1 MAVAEDV
8 LLFKINFY
16 TILRIFTNISVGHP
30 VCQDTTGR
38 LEGIRHLKLLRFF
51 EKYPMRKIIF
61 TLLFFTISL
70 SVFAQTTKFSVTGS
84 LKDTDDAPISGATV
98 VLLQAKDS
106 ILYKFAVS
114 NATGDFLIKKVL
126 PGDYILQATYIGF
139 KMVNQPIKVEED
151 KAVGTILM
159 EVKAEDVGTVTV
171 EADRVPLEIKNDTLV
186 YNADAYKVRPD
197 AVVEDLLKRL
207 PGVEVESD
215 GTVKAQGEEVKKV
228 YVDGKE
234 FFGDDPQTATKNLPA
249 DAIDQIEV
257 FDERSDMSQFTGV
270 DDGTRDKAINL
281 TLKKD
286 RKKGYFGTIEA
297 GGGTENRYMS
307 KANVNHFNQKLQAS
321 VLGMYNN
328 INEQGFSI
336 RDYAS
341 FMGGFQNIM
350 RGGSGRINS
359 NDLGLPISN
368 DIGDGFTTT
377 GATGLNMNY
386 EFKKDNNLNL
396 SYFYTDIHRDI
407 EQVINRENFFGTE
420 TSYYNQNDEQTSI
433 FRNHNIRSTYR
444 NQFDE
449 KNRLIWNGS
458 LGFNTANYNTDNFS
472 QTNNSENIEINSGYI
487 NYVSDK
493 NTITYNTN
501 ATYAHRMEKLGR
513 SIGLSAAINNTKN
526 SQDALLNSINSYNIR
541 GTGDVQIDSI
551 LQDQL
556 QASTNLNYS
565 ANLTF
570 TEPLGKRRY
579 LTLTYDNRNY
589 SENLDKDFFDI
600 EGTTQTLNDLL
611 STEYEKDYV
620 YHKTGIGIR
629 KVTDKSNLSI
639 QLEGQLAELTGD
651 LITLDTTINIS
662 IVRPL
667 PSLSWRYTIGTGQ
680 SLSLNYRTAVN
691 EPDIEE
697 LQPILDNSDPLNLYI
712 GNPNLKPEY
721 QHRLSLRYNHFDQ
734 FTFTSFFA
742 NVTGTYTK
750 DKITT
755 ARTVDTLFRQIS
767 TPVNVQN
774 DMSLRGFASFS
785 TPIRAIGAR
794 IRLNTNATVQ
804 RGYIFISD
812 VENIQNRKNISGRA
826 ILENRNKDVFD
837 ISGGGRWT
845 LSNTTYSVN
854 TAQNQTFLTQNYF
867 ADLTVY
873 IGENWYANTAFNYTI
888 YDGGTLENRQEV
900 PIWQA
905 SLTRYVLKNQRG
917 QLRFTAM
924 DILNRNVGI
933 NWESDLNYIQE
944 STITSLGR
952 YFMLSFRY
960 QIRNVGGKAK
970 KTKSE

>member
-1 MAVAEDV
+1 M
-8 LLFKINFY
+8 K
-16 TILRIFTNISVGHP
+16 
-30 VCQDTTGR
+30 
-38 LEGIRHLKLLRFF
+38 
-51 EKYPMRKIIF
+51 KIIYTF
-61 TLLFFTISL
+61 LFLSISL
-70 SVFAQTTKFSVTGS
+70 SAIAQTTKFSVTGS
-84 LKDTDDAPISGATV
+84 LKGVDDTPISSATV

-114 NATGDFLIKKVL
+114 NATGDFLIKKIL
-126 PGDYILQATYIGF
+126 PGNYILQTTYIGF
-139 KMVNQPIKVEED
+139 KTVNQPLQVRKD
-151 KAVGTILM
+151 KNVGTILM
-159 EVKAEDVGTVTV
+159 EVQTEDIGTVMV
-171 EADRVPLEIKNDTLV
+171 EADRVPLEIRNDTLI

-215 GTVKAQGEEVKKV
+215 GTIKAQGEEVTKV
-228 YVDGKE
+228 FVDGKE

-257 FDERSDMSQFTGV
+257 FDRQSDMSEFTGV
-270 DDGTRDKAINL
+270 DDGTRDKTINV

-286 RKKGYFGTIEA
+286 RKKGYFGTVEA
-297 GGGTENRYMS
+297 GGGTENRFMT
-307 KANVNHFNQKLQAS
+307 KANVNHFNKKIQAS

-328 INEQGFSI
+328 INQQGFNI
-336 RDYAS
+336 REYAG
-341 FMGGFQNIM
+341 FMGGFQNIS
-350 RGGSGRINS
+350 RGGGRVKS
-359 NDLGLPISN
+359 SDLGLPISN
-368 DIGDGFTTT
+368 DLGDGFTTT
-377 GATGLNMNY
+377 GATGLNLNY
-386 EFKKDNNLNL
+386 EFKEDNNLNV
-396 SYFYTDIHRDI
+396 SYFYTDINRDI
-407 EQVINRENFFGTE
+407 EQVVNRENFFGNE
-420 TSYYNQNDEQTSI
+420 TSYYNQDDKQLSI
-433 FRNHNIRSTYR
+433 FRNHNVRSTYR
-444 NQFDE
+444 NQFD
-449 KNRLIWNGS
+449 KRNRLIWNGS
-458 LGFNTANYNTDNFS
+458 LGFNTANYNTNNVS
-472 QTNNSENIEINSGYI
+472 ETNNAENVTINTGIIDYT
-487 NYVSDK
+487 SDK
-493 NTITYNTN
+493 NTVKFNTD
-501 ATYAHRMEKLGR
+501 ATYAHRLKKLGR
-513 SIGLSAAINNTKN
+513 SVGLRVAINNTKN
-526 SQDALLNSINSYNIR
+526 SQDALLNSINSFVLG
-541 GTGDVQIDSI
+541 GTGNTRIDSI
-551 LQDQL
+551 LQNQL

-579 LTLTYDNRNY
+579 LTLSYKNRNY
-589 SENLDKDFFDI
+589 TENLDKDFFDI
-600 EGTTQTLNDLL
+600 EGTNQTLNDLL
-611 STEYEKDYV
+611 STEYDKDYV
-620 YHKTGIGIR
+620 YHKGGIGIR

-639 QLEGQLAELTGD
+639 QLEGQMAELTGN

-662 IVRPL
+662 IARPL

-680 SLSLNYRTAVN
+680 SLSLNYRTSVN

-721 QHRLSLRYNHFDQ
+721 RHRLRLRYNRFDQ

-742 NVTGTYTK
+742 SATGTYTK

-755 ARTVDTLFRQIS
+755 ARTIDTLFRQIS

-794 IRLNTNATVQ
+794 IRLNTNATIQ

-812 VENIQNRKNISGRA
+812 VENIKNRRTVSGRA
-826 ILENRNKDVFD
+826 ILENRNKEVFD

-845 LSNTTYSVN
+845 FNNTTYSVN
-854 TAQNQTFLTQNYF
+854 TLQNQTYLTQNYF

-873 IGENWYANTAFNYTI
+873 FGKNWYAGTEFNYTI

-905 SLTRYVLKNQRG
+905 SVTRYVFKNQRG
-917 QLRFTAM
+917 QLKFTAM

-952 YFMLSFRY
+952 YFLLSFRY
-960 QIRNVGGKAK
+960 QIRSIGGKAK
-970 KTKSE
+970 KKKNDE

>member
-1 MAVAEDV
+1 
-8 LLFKINFY
+8 
-16 TILRIFTNISVGHP
+16 
-30 VCQDTTGR
+30 
-38 LEGIRHLKLLRFF
+38 
-51 EKYPMRKIIF
+51 MRKIIYTF
-61 TLLFFTISL
+61 LFLSISF
-70 SVFAQTTKFSVTGS
+70 SIMAQTTKFSITGS
-84 LKDTDDAPISGATV
+84 LKDVEDAPISGATV

-114 NATGDFLIKKVL
+114 NVTGDFLIKKVL
-126 PGDYILQATYIGF
+126 PGDYILQTTYIGF
-139 KMVNQPIKVEED
+139 KMVNQPIKVEKDET
-151 KAVGTILM
+151 VGAIIM

-215 GTVKAQGEEVKKV
+215 GTVKAQGEEVTKV
-228 YVDGKE
+228 FVDGKE

-257 FDERSDMSQFTGV
+257 FDKQSDMSEFTGV
-270 DDGTRDKAINL
+270 DDGTRDKTINL

-286 RKKGYFGTIEA
+286 RKKGYFGTVEA
-297 GGGTENRYMS
+297 GGGTENRFMS
-307 KANVNHFNQKLQAS
+307 KANVNHFNKKLQAS

-328 INEQGFSI
+328 TNEQGFNI
-336 RDYAS
+336 REYAS

-350 RGGSGRINS
+350 RGGGRINS

-368 DIGDGFTTT
+368 DLGDGFTTT
-377 GATGLNMNY
+377 GATGLNLNY
-386 EFKKDNNLNL
+386 EFKEDNNLNV
-396 SYFYTDIHRDI
+396 SYFYTDINRDI
-407 EQVINRENFFGTE
+407 EQIVNRENFFGTE

-433 FRNHNIRSTYR
+433 FRNHNIRSSYR
-444 NQFDE
+444 NQFD
-449 KNRLIWNGS
+449 KRNRLIWNGT
-458 LGFNTANYNTDNFS
+458 LGFNSADYNTINFS
-472 QTNNSENIEINSGYI
+472 QTNNSENIQINNGSI
-487 NYVSDK
+487 DYVSDK
-493 NTITYNTN
+493 RTIKYNTD
-501 ATYAHRMEKLGR
+501 ATYAHRLKKLGR
-513 SIGLSAAINNTKN
+513 SVGLRAAINNTKN
-526 SQDALLNSINSYNIR
+526 SQDALLNSINSYVLGGSGNTR
-541 GTGDVQIDSI
+541 IDSI
-551 LQDQL
+551 LQNQL

-579 LTLTYDNRNY
+579 LTLSYNNRNY

-611 STEYEKDYV
+611 STEYEKDYL
-620 YHKTGIGIR
+620 YHKGGIGIR
-629 KVTDKSNLSI
+629 KVTDKSNLSV
-639 QLEGQLAELTGD
+639 QLEGQLSELTGD

-662 IVRPL
+662 IVRAL
-667 PSLSWRYTIGTGQ
+667 PSLAWRYTIGTGQ
-680 SLSLNYRTAVN
+680 NISLNYRTSVN

-721 QHRLSLRYNHFDQ
+721 QHRLSLRYSRFDQ

-755 ARTVDTLFRQIS
+755 ARSVDSLFRQIS
-767 TPVNVQN
+767 TPINVQN

-794 IRLNTNATVQ
+794 VRLNTNATVQ

-812 VENIQNRKNISGRA
+812 VENIRNRKNISGRA
-826 ILENRNKDVFD
+826 ILENRNKEIFD

-845 LSNTTYSVN
+845 VSNTTYSVN
-854 TAQNQTFLTQNYF
+854 TTQNQTYLTQNYF

-873 IGENWYANTAFNYTI
+873 FGENWYASTEFNYTI

-900 PIWQA
+900 PIWEA

-917 QLRFTAM
+917 QLKFTAM

-960 QIRNVGGKAK
+960 QIRSVGGKAK
-970 KTKSE
+970 KSKTEK